1 MDSFIARANIDHY
14 LGLLNKDDLSPK
26 TRATVTKL
34 LIEETN
40 GLANDFE
47 QLEFAETR
55 AASNRD
61 RLNHMRRKLDPSLP
75 EHRVLAERLVANLEA
90 TQKLL
95 DDFCHHLRTKVY
107 NRR

>member
-14 LGLLNKDDLSPK
+14 IDLLNKNDLAPK
-26 TRATVTKL
+26 VRATVTKL
-34 LIEETN
+34 LIEELDR
-40 GLANDFE
+40 LAHDVE

-55 AASNRD
+55 AANGRDQLNR
-61 RLNHMRRKLDPSLP
+61 MRSELDASAPQ
-75 EHRVLAERLVANLEA
+75 HRAQAGRLVANFEA

-95 DDFCHHLRTKVY
+95 DVFCHHLRNRVN

>member
-14 LGLLNKDDLSPK
+14 ISLLKDCDLSPK

-34 LIEETN
+34 LVEEED
-40 GLANDFE
+40 GLAHDIE

-55 AASNRD
+55 AANGRDQLNR
-61 RLNHMRRKLDPSLP
+61 MRSQLEISAPQ
-75 EHRVLAERLVANLEA
+75 HRAQAERLVGNFEA

-95 DDFCHHLRTKVY
+95 DGFCHQLRAKV
-107 NRR
+107 NGRR